1 MPETGTCYIQ
11 KGAVPILEFIQFAKM
26 KSQIKTDE
34 KKQFTK
40 LESLLRSSSWELK
53 CSFSR
58 FHQPCSVVGL
68 SGV

>member
-11 KGAVPILEFIQFAKM
+11 NGAVTILEFIQFAKM

-40 LESLLRSSSWELK
+40 LKSLPRSSSWELE

-58 FHQPCSVVGL
+58 FHQPSSVVGL